1 MMFIRITHSTS
12 IKMGLSRVSRATGGI
27 EVHAES
33 FLCKEQRRMYMKSV
47 SILD

>member
-1 MMFIRITHSTS
+1 MMFIRTMHFTY
-12 IKMGLSRVSRATGGI
+12 IKMGLSRVSRATGII
-27 EVHAES
+27 EVHAKT